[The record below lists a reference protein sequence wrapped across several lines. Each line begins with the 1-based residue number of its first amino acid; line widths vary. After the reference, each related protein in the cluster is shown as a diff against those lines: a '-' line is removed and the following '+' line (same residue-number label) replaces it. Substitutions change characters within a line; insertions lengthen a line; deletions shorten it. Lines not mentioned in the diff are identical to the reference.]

1 MPKSRDWESP
11 TSQSRKRKKKKT
23 EISNDDRPQSFKKH
37 ICEKRKQT
45 NTENLKG
52 QMIGSNVLKTNL
64 GGTILYVHNLPLK
77 FLLAFC
83 PLFFN

>member
-1 MPKSRDWESP
+1 MLYKKLNGGDLPKSRDWESP

-45 NTENLKG
+45 NTENLKKG
-52 QMIGSNVLKTNL
+52 NPQQLNPEHLKKRN
-64 GGTILYVHNLPLK
+64 
-77 FLLAFC
+77 FA
-83 PLFFN
+83 